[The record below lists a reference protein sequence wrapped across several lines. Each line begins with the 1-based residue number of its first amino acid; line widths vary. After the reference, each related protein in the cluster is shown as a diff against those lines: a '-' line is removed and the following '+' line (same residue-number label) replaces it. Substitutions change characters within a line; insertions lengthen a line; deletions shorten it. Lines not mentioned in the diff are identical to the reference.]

1 MKVLLT
7 AINSKSVH
15 SNLAVRYLKAF
26 TEDMDYEC
34 QIREFSINDRD
45 EKILEEIIKEKADV
59 VAFSTYIWNIEIVK
73 RLSNLIKLVD
83 ENIKIVYGGPEVS
96 YDSLNILKEMYDIKE
111 ITPFDMFPHTYHVE
125 CVTML
130 KIKNENYRNGVFLKE
145 LMENRN
151 NKITGEQ
158 EKDIHEKNAEYLE
171 NSYKN
176 ALYVAKKCG
185 WNVIECV
192 KDGKLRSIE
201 DINDEIYNLVMNV

>member
-7 AINSKSVH
+7 AINSKFVH

-96 YDSLNILKEMYDIKE
+96 YDSLNILKELSGDY
-111 ITPFDMFPHTYHVE
+111 V
-125 CVTML
+125 
-130 KIKNENYRNGVFLKE
+130 
-145 LMENRN
+145 
-151 NKITGEQ
+151 
-158 EKDIHEKNAEYLE
+158 IHRRKR
-171 NSYKN
+171 K
-176 ALYVAKKCG
+176 
-185 WNVIECV
+185 
-192 KDGKLRSIE
+192 
-201 DINDEIYNLVMNV
+201 